1 MARLKFDKSV
11 FETRSKFKKTGQG
24 SSRRTSL
31 QMMNKSKRRSFK
43 AYRGQG
49 R

>member
-1 MARLKFDKSV
+1 MARLRFDKSV

-31 QMMNKSKRRSFK
+31 QMMNKNKRRSFK

-49 R
+49 K

>member
-49 R
+49 K